1 MFALLK
7 NDCLKRI
14 IFLYILFLL
23 ISPIICLGN
32 GVDTL
37 QHLNN
42 RSIQVEAI
50 VDSVVERAPYY
61 GSIVRDYR
69 SDLYVKGRMYVR
81 KKNLLVRFV
90 PTMFRPRKGA
100 KEYLVESYSDLHFTA
115 PNIYDQKVKA
125 VCGTVDRYRG
135 VEGDVLSHLHINIY
149 APFLLES
156 KLISPLSPAGRK
168 YYSYKIDSVL
178 TEGEQLAYRIAF
190 APRNKSYQLV
200 EGHMIISDGVWS
212 VRGMQFSGRSE
223 YLRFNNSITMGDVG
237 SDSEFL
243 PQQYNLSMTFHY
255 MGNIIDGSY
264 MAKLNYRSI
273 ELYKGGYDD
282 DDEGFFT
289 WKKRTNYDLTAS
301 YNLQNDTSRYYTD
314 SLTLS
319 KLRLTPLT
327 EEERNIYADY
337 YQCKDTVPIQQKTP
351 AREFW
356 GQMGDMLISDYTVH
370 LASIGSVKCSPLIN
384 PFLISYNG
392 RDGFSYRQDFKYNR
406 IFEGDKL
413 LRISPRIGYNFKHR
427 EFYWR
432 VISDYDYWPRKRASL
447 HLRVGNGNRIYTS
460 EVLDEIKEMPD
471 TIFDFSKIH
480 LDYFKD
486 FYVDFRHRVEITNGL
501 TLDVGFSSH
510 KRTAGKIS
518 DFTPVEP
525 NPGGDANVDED
536 IVEKF
541 RNEYRSF
548 APRFVLSWTPGQYYY
563 MSGKRKVNLHSK
575 FPTFSIDW
583 ERGVKG
589 VFRSTGVY
597 ERVEFDMQ
605 HRVSLGIMRT
615 LYYRAGMGA
624 FTDQD
629 QMFFVDFVNF
639 SRNNLPI
646 GWNDEIG
653 GVFQL
658 LDRRWYNAS
667 RKYLRAHVTYEAP
680 FLIMPRLL
688 RYTRNVLNERLY
700 FGILT
705 MPHLNPYIE
714 LGYGIGTHVFD
725 FGVFVAN
732 TNGKFKDV
740 GVKFT
745 FELFNR

>member
-1 MFALLK
+1 MR
-7 NDCLKRI
+7 RI
-14 IFLYILFLL
+14 ILLCTLLFATF
-23 ISPIICLGN
+23 PVVCAG
-32 GVDTL
+32 GDTDTL
-37 QHLNN
+37 EHSRSRSVFVETIVNN
-42 RSIQVEAI
+42 AVEM
-50 VDSVVERAPYY
+50 APYY

-90 PTMFRPRKGA
+90 PTMFKLKKGV
-100 KEYLVESYSDLHFTA
+100 KEYLVESYSDLHFSA

-125 VCGTVDRYRG
+125 VYGTVDRYKG
-135 VEGDVLSHLHINIY
+135 VEGDVLSHFHINIY
-149 APFLLES
+149 APYLLES
-156 KLISPLSPAGRK
+156 KLLSPLSPAARK
-168 YYSYKIDSVL
+168 YYSYDVDSVL
-178 TEGEQLAYRIAF
+178 EEGEHISYRIVF
-190 APRNKSYQLV
+190 TPKNKSYQLV
-200 EGHMIISDGVWS
+200 QGYMIISDGVWS
-212 VRGMQFSGRSE
+212 VRELQFTGRSE
-223 YLRFNNSITMGDVG
+223 YLHFDNHITMGDVDT
-237 SDSEFL
+237 DSEYL
-243 PQQYNLSMTFHY
+243 PQQYNLNMTFRY
-255 MGNIIDGSY
+255 MGNTIDGSY

-273 ELYKGGYDD
+273 ELQEDDDDDD

-289 WKKRTNYDLTAS
+289 WKKETNYDLTAS
-301 YNLQNDTSRYYTD
+301 YNLQNDTTRYYRD

-319 KLRLTPLT
+319 QLRPVPLT
-327 EEERNIYADY
+327 DNEQHVYENY
-337 YQCKDTVPIQQKTP
+337 YQHKDTMPVQIKKTQV
-351 AREFW
+351 REFW
-356 GQMGDMLISDYTVH
+356 GQMGDMLISNYTVN
-370 LASIGSVKCSPLIN
+370 LNTIGSVKCSPLIN
-384 PFLISYNG
+384 PFLVSYSG

-406 IFEGDKL
+406 LFPHDRL

-432 VISDYDYWPRKRASL
+432 VIGDYDYWPRKRASL
-447 HLRVGNGNRIYTS
+447 HLRMGNGNRIYTS

-501 TLDVGFSSH
+501 TLDVGFSAH
-510 KRTAGKIS
+510 KRTAGKMS
-518 DFTPVEP
+518 DFTPVESLP
-525 NPGGDANVDED
+525 EGDENTNDD

-541 RNEYRSF
+541 RNEYKSF
-548 APRFVLSWTPGQYYY
+548 APRLVLRWTPGQYYY
-563 MSGKRKVNLHSK
+563 MSGERKVNLHSK
-575 FPTFSIDW
+575 FPTFSVDW

-589 VFRSTGVY
+589 VLNSTGVY
-597 ERVEFDMQ
+597 ERIEFDMQ
-605 HRVSLGIMRT
+605 HRVSLGVMQT

-629 QMFFVDFVNF
+629 EMFFVDFANF

-667 RKYLRAHVTYEAP
+667 RKYLRANVTYEAP

-705 MPHLNPYIE
+705 MPHLNPYVE

-725 FGVFVAN
+725 FGVFVGN
-732 TNGKFKDV
+732 TNGKFKDI